1 MTSSASTS
9 ACKHEPTAPGLA
21 PDGRDGFG
29 PGRGSIE
36 VCATRDGRSVVS
48 RAFAASPLRLLTPRN
63 HGRAA
68 WIYSSSFGGGLVDG
82 DRVEL
87 DIDVHGGASAYL
99 STQASTKV
107 YRSARGSATVMR
119 AHVAPGGTL
128 VVMPDPVVCF
138 AQSRYTQAQRFDVS
152 ARSRLVVVDWLSSGR
167 AASGERWQ
175 FDEYVSGLQVHVDGR
190 LVMHDAMALRAE
202 DGPLEARLGRFDVLA
217 LAVVIGDDLCAT
229 SAGIIEQV
237 GRAPVTRRDD
247 LLVAAAAVGPGGC
260 LMRIAGR
267 SVEQV
272 GQMLREY
279 LAIVPSMLGDNPWAR
294 KW

>member
-1 MTSSASTS
+1 
-9 ACKHEPTAPGLA
+9 
-21 PDGRDGFG
+21 
-29 PGRGSIE
+29 
-36 VCATRDGRSVVS
+36 VVS
-48 RAFAASPLRLLTPRN
+48 RAFATSPLRLLTPRN

-68 WIYSSSFGGGLVDG
+68 WIYTSSFGGGLVDG

-87 DIDVHGGASAYL
+87 AIDVHSGASAYL

-107 YRSARGSATVMR
+107 YRSARGTTTEMR
-119 AHVAPGGTL
+119 ARVATNGSL

-138 AQSRYTQAQRFDVS
+138 AQARYTQVQRFDIS

-175 FDEYVSGLQVHVDGR
+175 FDEYVSRLQVLVDGR
-190 LVMHDAMALRAE
+190 PVVHDALALRVE

-217 LAVVIGDDLCAT
+217 LAVVLGDDLRST

-247 LLVAAAAVGPGGC
+247 LLVAAAAVGSNGC
-260 LMRIAGR
+260 LVRIAGR
-267 SVEQV
+267 SVEQI
-272 GQMLREY
+272 GQVLREY